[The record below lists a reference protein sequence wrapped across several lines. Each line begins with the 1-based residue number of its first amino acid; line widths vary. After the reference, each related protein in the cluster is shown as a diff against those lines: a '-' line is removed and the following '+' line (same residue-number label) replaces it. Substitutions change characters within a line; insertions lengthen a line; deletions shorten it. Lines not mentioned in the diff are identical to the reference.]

1 AQSFSVLVRDLRIV
15 FFVIL
20 EVSVAGWWVYVDGVL
35 PRQESDRSYQR
46 FAEAI
51 RRQVPAPMPVILF
64 RTKPHLLTFHL
75 GPPVDTLL
83 EWENL
88 DTWAGRPGCRHVV
101 MPAPLAAEWPRYI
114 KSGRLVEVLRS
125 TQLADKGLERE
136 LVLLRTQPN
145 PPAPGRCP
153 PPAKGRRGQA
163 GSLARSR

>member
-1 AQSFSVLVRDLRIV
+1 VL
-15 FFVIL
+15 
-20 EVSVAGWWVYVDGVL
+20 GWGVYVERIL
-35 PRQESDRSYQR
+35 PGQEGGRGYQR

-101 MPAPLAAEWPRYI
+101 MPAPLAAQWPRYL
-114 KSGRLVEVLRS
+114 KSGQLVEVLRS
-125 TQLADKGLERE
+125 TQLADEGLERE
-136 LVLLRTQPN
+136 LVLLRTRPNARPASKGPGGQPTYH
-145 PPAPGRCP
+145 G
-153 PPAKGRRGQA
+153 
-163 GSLARSR
+163 RSR